1 MQSCFLSLLIH
12 THSSGDLIEVKGQCR
27 VYEVYTAL
35 HCKFF
40 FFFGGR
46 GCLTGRSKRGGA
58 PQAPSPPVTGTSL
71 KSSSDGAI
79 RIIPPSPKPPPVS
92 SAWLLNPLAASKRG
106 QSGEIKLS
114 TPPPHPTHPHPHP
127 HPHQMH
133 SAPPPTHE
141 VRRTRSQ
148 VTIAP
153 SILKINLA
161 REMSYSIIHCVMF
174 ARKLILIQCDKEN

>member
-1 MQSCFLSLLIH
+1 MRVTRRFI
-12 THSSGDLIEVKGQCR
+12 TVSSSSFSKGGEVSR
-27 VYEVYTAL
+27 VAPSE
-35 HCKFF
+35 
-40 FFFGGR
+40 
-46 GCLTGRSKRGGA
+46 GGA
-58 PQAPSPPVTGTSL
+58 SPPVTGTSL
-71 KSSSDGAI
+71 KGSSDGAI

-114 TPPPHPTHPHPHP
+114 TPPPHSTHPHP

-133 SAPPPTHE
+133 SVPPPPTHE

-161 REMSYSIIHCVMF
+161 REMSYSIIHCVIF